1 MYSSSVSNSEQ
12 FRLEWCPSHRSRSSQ
27 GSLPLLHL
35 LRLLF
40 RYTPVPHSLG
50 PASLGLGAMG
60 GLGPLDMK
68 LGLGK
73 LSGLG
78 DDGNLAAGVE
88 GLVVTLGLGATG
100 GLGESFRLLL

>member
-1 MYSSSVSNSEQ
+1 M
-12 FRLEWCPSHRSRSSQ
+12 
-27 GSLPLLHL
+27 
-35 LRLLF
+35 
-40 RYTPVPHSLG
+40 PHSPG

-78 DDGNLAAGVE
+78 DNGNLTAGVE
-88 GLVVTLGLGATG
+88 GLVVALGLGATG
-100 GLGESFRLLL
+100 GLGESALCIFHRGARG